1 MDPDQDRDVQ
11 FVKDIML
18 GLALLTICAIQPAA
32 AFQGVPQLG
41 TTARATPTHQASS
54 SAMSMNLGSK
64 TLSNDPQTI
73 TR

>member
-1 MDPDQDRDVQ
+1 
-11 FVKDIML
+11 ML
-18 GLALLTICAIQPAA
+18 WLALLTICAIQPAA

-41 TTARATPTHQASS
+41 ATARATPIRAHQAGS